1 MKYKYKARDNQGVLQ
16 KGIVEAGSSRT
27 AKEVLLR
34 NGLTLV
40 ELAEVKEIPVISS
53 IMRAWE
59 SVKPR
64 EFVIFSRQLAVLID
78 SKVPLLNA
86 LNSIAN
92 QTENR
97 FFALKLNSV
106 IVDIDGGSSL
116 SDAMSKHPDVF
127 TKLYVNMIRAGESSG
142 TLQKSLNDLADNVEK
157 NYELTAKLR
166 GALYY
171 PGFILSAMFAVGFLM
186 MSFVMPKLLEIL
198 KEAQV
203 TLPLQTRI
211 LIAVS
216 DFFAVYW
223 WAVAIGMIGVI
234 IAFIYYIKTDEGK
247 REYDYWI
254 LKIPIVKAMLHNV
267 YIARFSE
274 NLSTL
279 IQSGLPITTALM
291 ITSDVVGNEVYRAII
306 LESANQIKK
315 GGAIAETLNQYE
327 EIPPVVVQMVRVGE
341 HTGRIDYTLS
351 KITDFYTK
359 ETDRMVKNFSSLIE
373 PVLMV
378 ILAIGV
384 GILVSAVLLPIYQ
397 VATSIK

>member
-1 MKYKYKARDNQGVLQ
+1 
-16 KGIVEAGSSRT
+16 
-27 AKEVLLR
+27 
-34 NGLTLV
+34 
-40 ELAEVKEIPVISS
+40 
-53 IMRAWE
+53 
-59 SVKPR
+59 
-64 EFVIFSRQLAVLID
+64 
-78 SKVPLLNA
+78 
-86 LNSIAN
+86 
-92 QTENR
+92 
-97 FFALKLNSV
+97 
-106 IVDIDGGSSL
+106 
-116 SDAMSKHPDVF
+116 
-127 TKLYVNMIRAGESSG
+127 MIRAGESSG

-186 MSFVMPKLLEIL
+186 MAFVMPKLLEIL
-198 KEAQV
+198 KESQV

-216 DFFAVYW
+216 DFFASYW
-223 WAVAIGMIGVI
+223 WAVAIGMIGAI

-247 REYDYWI
+247 KEYDYWI

-267 YIARFSE
+267 YIARFAE

-291 ITSDVVGNEVYRAII
+291 ITSDVVGNEVYREII
-306 LESANQIKK
+306 LESASQIKK
-315 GGAIAETLNQYE
+315 GGAIAETLNQHD